1 MKSGQNFLQEDVI
14 YEYLNARNEDGSLR
28 LKHKVKD
35 GIRVGREKWFK
46 VKDLGSITSTAFPD
60 VESITFVGSKKGRPA
75 EVKFAT
81 SDFHYH
87 KGSQHAHTFRKFAKN
102 DGFLLVVNH
111 DEIPEGISDIDVY
124 ELDQTDFISFCRENF
139 PRLLSGQIRSRT
151 GSKIWVMNQ
160 ERNFHEDSK
169 DAKAAKDSGIWY
181 PSENLGGLDLDI
193 GDRVLF
199 VRPDGSSRKRVEQE
213 FKKGKIP
220 EEWMLTSIWI
230 GEISSRI
237 TSRREYSHSKH
248 IPYDTKLWRDDRR
261 RIDGSWGSNR
271 VFSFKR
277 VKEIKKELP
286 LQDLH
291 KSKNLK
297 DFVVAVAQVFIT
309 KKSKEITPAQYRS
322 LLEYLT

>member
-1 MKSGQNFLQEDVI
+1 MKGRQAFLQEDVI

-28 LKHKVKD
+28 LKHIVKD

-46 VKDLGSITSTAFPD
+46 VKDLGPITTTAFPD
-60 VESITFVGSKKGRPA
+60 VESITFMGSKKGRPA

-81 SDFHYH
+81 SQFHYH
-87 KGSQHAHTFRKFAKN
+87 KGSAHAHTFRKFAKN
-102 DGFLLVVNH
+102 NGFLLVVNH

-151 GSKIWVMNQ
+151 GSKVWVMNQ
-160 ERNFHEDSK
+160 NRNFYDESK

-181 PSENLGGLDLDI
+181 PTENLAGLDLDI

-199 VRPDGSSRKRVEQE
+199 VKAEGSSRKRVEQE
-213 FKKGKIP
+213 YSKGKIP
-220 EEWMLTSIWI
+220 EEWSLTSIWI
-230 GEISSRI
+230 GEISSKI
-237 TSRREYSHSKH
+237 MSRREYSHSKH
-248 IPYDTKLWRDDRR
+248 IPYDTKLWKDDRR

-271 VFSFKR
+271 VFSFRR
-277 VKEIKKELP
+277 VKEIKKDLP
-286 LQDLH
+286 LQNLH

-297 DFVVAVAQVFIT
+297 DFVVAVAQVFI
-309 KKSKEITPAQYRS
+309 SKRSREITQAQYRS
-322 LLEYLT
+322 LLEFLT